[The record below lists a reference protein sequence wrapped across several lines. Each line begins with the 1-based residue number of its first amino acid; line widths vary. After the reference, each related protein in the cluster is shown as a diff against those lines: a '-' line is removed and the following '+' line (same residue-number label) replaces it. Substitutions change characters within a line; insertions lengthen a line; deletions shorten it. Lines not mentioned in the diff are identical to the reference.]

1 MISVER
7 IKMQPLEAKTPF
19 PWKFDDCNDKV
30 SRSDTYSLSEGV
42 KYPQPNLDDEKPK
55 CKLLECSPHLGEDV
69 IGPGFVSD
77 AAAVSLL
84 DIRIDEDYGIP
95 VTKGIFDNTQQF
107 PSDMGLQ

>member
-1 MISVER
+1 M
-7 IKMQPLEAKTPF
+7 
-19 PWKFDDCNDKV
+19 